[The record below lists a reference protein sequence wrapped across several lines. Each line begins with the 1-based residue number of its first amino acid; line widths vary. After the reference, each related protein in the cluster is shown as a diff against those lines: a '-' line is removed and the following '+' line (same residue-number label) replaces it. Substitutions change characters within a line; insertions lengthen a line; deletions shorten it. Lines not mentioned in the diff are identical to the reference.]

1 MVDINLIGDDK
12 TGETGETGETEDT
25 EHTDRIEDFTQTSSM
40 DTQELAFEER
50 TETFDTTK
58 TAGFAQ
64 RRSYSS
70 LISTIIILLVIVLA
84 GWGIYF
90 FMFKDK
96 GDTQQAGF
104 TLPQD
109 SGDFVENVP
118 ADEDNTLDF
127 SSDENS
133 DNGTDVDPEFQQFEQ
148 QQPQQP
154 TFAQEPVQQPESRP
168 QPQPQ
173 RQIVDSPPA
182 RTPTVDLTPVASQF
196 LLNSQN
202 AVQAVTDVLS
212 SVPPNLSVTLL
223 SYTAQR
229 VRIEVVASSA
239 SEARDYAN
247 VLNQNFASGNFS
259 VVSENQIASNG
270 RSLDKVLITGT
281 IRGSARG
288 SNDGAQFLSLS
299 QAENWIKQ
307 TVGQFGLDLR
317 QFQTHPGNYV
327 TDYQRTPIMLRVY
340 GRQSSL
346 VGFLG
351 EISAQSINVEL
362 TKLLLVSPD
371 MVSYSDE
378 NLVLVISLFL
388 YEPT

>member
-12 TGETGETGETEDT
+12 TGETEGT

-40 DTQELAFEER
+40 DTQELAFEES

-58 TAGFAQ
+58 TAAFAQ

-70 LISTIIILLVIVLA
+70 LISTVIILLVIVLG

-109 SGDFVENVP
+109 SGSFVENMP
-118 ADEDNTLDF
+118 ADENNTLDF
-127 SSDENS
+127 SAGEKTDS
-133 DNGTDVDPEFQQFEQ
+133 GTDIDPEFQQFEQ
-148 QQPQQP
+148 QPEP
-154 TFAQEPVQQPESRP
+154 VFVQEPVRQLEPK
-168 QPQPQ
+168 PQPQ
-173 RQIVDSPPA
+173 RQVVDSPPA
-182 RTPTVDLTPVASQF
+182 RTPTVALTPVASQF
-196 LLNSQN
+196 LLNSRN
-202 AVQAVTDVLS
+202 AVQGVTNILS
-212 SVPPNLSVTLL
+212 SVPPNLSITLL
-223 SYTAQR
+223 SYTAQI
-229 VRIEVVASSA
+229 VRIEVVAGSA

-247 VLNQNFASGNFS
+247 VLNQNFGSGNFS
-259 VVSENQIASNG
+259 VVSESQVAANG
-270 RSLDKVLITGT
+270 RGLEKVLITGT
-281 IRGSARG
+281 MSGSAGG

-299 QAENWIKQ
+299 QAQNWIKQ
-307 TVGQFGLDLR
+307 TAGQFGLDLR
-317 QFQTHPGNYV
+317 QVQTHQGSYV
-327 TDYQRTPIMLRVY
+327 TDFQRTPIMLRVY
-340 GRQSSL
+340 GSQSSL

-371 MVSYSDE
+371 MVYHSDE
-378 NLVLVISLFL
+378 NLVLIINMFL

>member
-12 TGETGETGETEDT
+12 TGETGDIGP
-25 EHTDRIEDFTQTSSM
+25 TDRIEDFTQTSSM
-40 DTQELAFEER
+40 DTQELAFEES

-70 LISTIIILLVIVLA
+70 LISTAIILLVIVLA

-104 TLPQD
+104 TLPLD
-109 SGDFVENVP
+109 SGTFVENMP

-127 SSDENS
+127 SAGENT
-133 DNGTDVDPEFQQFEQ
+133 DRGTDLDPEFQQFEQ
-148 QQPQQP
+148 QQES
-154 TFAQEPVQQPESRP
+154 AVVQEPVRQPESD
-168 QPQPQ
+168 PQPQ
-173 RQIVDSPPA
+173 RQVVDSPPA
-182 RTPTVDLTPVASQF
+182 RTPTVALTPVASQF
-196 LLNSQN
+196 LLNSRN
-202 AVQAVTDVLS
+202 AVQGVTNVLS
-212 SVPPNLSVTLL
+212 SVPPNLNVTLL

-247 VLNQNFASGNFS
+247 VLNQNFGSGNFS
-259 VVSENQIASNG
+259 VVSENQIAANG
-270 RSLDKVLITGT
+270 SGLERVLITGT
-281 IRGSARG
+281 MSGSGGG
-288 SNDGAQFLSLS
+288 SPDGAQFLSLS
-299 QAENWIKQ
+299 QAQNWIKQ
-307 TVGQFGLDLR
+307 TAGQFGLDLR
-317 QFQTHPGNYV
+317 QVQTHQGSYV

-340 GRQSSL
+340 GSQSSL

-371 MVSYSDE
+371 MVSHSDE
-378 NLVLVISLFL
+378 NLVLVINMFL
-388 YEPT
+388 YEPA

>member
-12 TGETGETGETEDT
+12 TGETEDT
-25 EHTDRIEDFTQTSSM
+25 GHTDRIEDFTQTSSM
-40 DTQELAFEER
+40 DTQELAFEES

-70 LISTIIILLVIVLA
+70 LISTAIILLVIVLA

-109 SGDFVENVP
+109 SGSFVENMP
-118 ADEDNTLDF
+118 ADENNTLDF
-127 SSDENS
+127 SASENTDS
-133 DNGTDVDPEFQQFEQ
+133 GTDIDPEFQQFEQ
-148 QQPQQP
+148 QPEP
-154 TFAQEPVQQPESRP
+154 AFVQEPVRQLEPK
-168 QPQPQ
+168 PQPQ
-173 RQIVDSPPA
+173 RQVVDSPPA
-182 RTPTVDLTPVASQF
+182 RTPTVALTPVASQF
-196 LLNSQN
+196 LLNSRN
-202 AVQAVTDVLS
+202 AVQGVTNILS

-229 VRIEVVASSA
+229 VRIEVVAGSA

-247 VLNQNFASGNFS
+247 VLNQNFGSGNFS
-259 VVSENQIASNG
+259 VVSESQVAANG
-270 RSLDKVLITGT
+270 RGLEKVLITGT
-281 IRGSARG
+281 MSGSAGG

-299 QAENWIKQ
+299 QAQNWIKQ
-307 TVGQFGLDLR
+307 TAGQFGLDLR
-317 QFQTHPGNYV
+317 QVQTHQGSYV
-327 TDYQRTPIMLRVY
+327 TDFQRTPIMLRVY
-340 GRQSSL
+340 GSQSSL

-371 MVSYSDE
+371 MVSHSDE
-378 NLVLVISLFL
+378 NLVLVINMFL
-388 YEPT
+388 YEPA

>member
-1 MVDINLIGDDK
+1 MVDINLMGDDK
-12 TGETGETGETEDT
+12 TGETEDT
-25 EHTDRIEDFTQTSSM
+25 EHTDRIDDFTQTSSM

-70 LISTIIILLVIVLA
+70 LISTAIILLVIVLA

-104 TLPQD
+104 TLPED
-109 SGDFVENVP
+109 SGGFVENVP
-118 ADEDNTLDF
+118 ADEENTLDF
-127 SSDENS
+127 LSDENS
-133 DNGTDVDPEFQQFEQ
+133 DNGTDLDPEFQQFEQ
-148 QQPQQP
+148 QQSGQQQQEP
-154 TFAQEPVQQPESRP
+154 AFVQEPVRQPEPR
-168 QPQPQ
+168 PQPQ
-173 RQIVDSPPA
+173 RQVVDSPPA
-182 RTPTVDLTPVASQF
+182 RTPTVALTPVVSQF
-196 LLNSQN
+196 LLNSKN
-202 AVQAVTDVLS
+202 AVQGVTDVLS
-212 SVPPNLSVTLL
+212 SVPPNLNVTLL

-229 VRIEVVASSA
+229 VRIEVVAGSA

-247 VLNQNFASGNFS
+247 VLNQNFGSGNFS
-259 VVSENQIASNG
+259 VVSESQVASNG
-270 RSLDKVLITGT
+270 RGLEKVLITGT
-281 IRGSARG
+281 MSGSAGG
-288 SNDGAQFLSLS
+288 SNVGAQFLSLS

-307 TVGQFGLDLR
+307 TAGQFGLDLR
-317 QFQTHPGNYV
+317 QVQTHQGSYV

-340 GRQSSL
+340 GSQSSL

-371 MVSYSDE
+371 MVSHSDE
-378 NLVLVISLFL
+378 NLVLIINMFL
-388 YEPT
+388 YEPA

>member
-12 TGETGETGETEDT
+12 TGETGDT

-40 DTQELAFEER
+40 DTQELAFEES

-70 LISTIIILLVIVLA
+70 LISTAIILLVIVLA

-109 SGDFVENVP
+109 SGTFVENMP
-118 ADEDNTLDF
+118 ADEGNTLDF
-127 SSDENS
+127 SAGENTDS
-133 DNGTDVDPEFQQFEQ
+133 GTDLDPEFQQFEQ
-148 QQPQQP
+148 QQES
-154 TFAQEPVQQPESRP
+154 AVVQEPVRQPESD
-168 QPQPQ
+168 PQPQ
-173 RQIVDSPPA
+173 RQVVDSPPA
-182 RTPTVDLTPVASQF
+182 RTPTVALTPVASQF
-196 LLNSQN
+196 LLNSRN
-202 AVQAVTDVLS
+202 AVQGVTNVLS
-212 SVPPNLSVTLL
+212 SVPPNLNVTLL

-247 VLNQNFASGNFS
+247 VLNQNFGSGNFS
-259 VVSENQIASNG
+259 VVSENQVAANG
-270 RSLDKVLITGT
+270 RGLERVLITGT
-281 IRGSARG
+281 MSGSGGG

-299 QAENWIKQ
+299 QAQNWIKQ
-307 TVGQFGLDLR
+307 TAGKFGLDLR
-317 QFQTHPGNYV
+317 QVQTHQGSYV

-340 GRQSSL
+340 GSQSSL

-371 MVSYSDE
+371 MVSHSDE
-378 NLVLVISLFL
+378 TLVLVINMFL

>member
-12 TGETGETGETEDT
+12 TGETEDT
-25 EHTDRIEDFTQTSSM
+25 DRVEDFTQTSSM

-70 LISTIIILLVIVLA
+70 LISTTIILLVIVLA

-109 SGDFVENVP
+109 SGGFVENVP

-168 QPQPQ
+168 QPQ

-196 LLNSQN
+196 LLNSKN

-299 QAENWIKQ
+299 QAENWMKQ

>member
-1 MVDINLIGDDK
+1 
-12 TGETGETGETEDT
+12 
-25 EHTDRIEDFTQTSSM
+25 M

-70 LISTIIILLVIVLA
+70 LISTMIILLVIVLA

-109 SGDFVENVP
+109 SGSFVESMP
-118 ADEDNTLDF
+118 ADENNTLDF
-127 SSDENS
+127 SAGENTDS
-133 DNGTDVDPEFQQFEQ
+133 GTDIDPEFQQFEQ
-148 QQPQQP
+148 QPEP
-154 TFAQEPVQQPESRP
+154 AFVQEPVRQLEPK
-168 QPQPQ
+168 PQPQ
-173 RQIVDSPPA
+173 RQVVDSPPA
-182 RTPTVDLTPVASQF
+182 RTPTVALTPVASQF
-196 LLNSQN
+196 LLNSRN
-202 AVQAVTDVLS
+202 AVQGVTNVLS
-212 SVPPNLSVTLL
+212 SIPPNLDVTLL

-229 VRIEVVASSA
+229 VRIEVVAGSA

-247 VLNQNFASGNFS
+247 VLNQNFGSGNFS
-259 VVSENQIASNG
+259 VVSESRVAANG
-270 RSLDKVLITGT
+270 SGLEKVLITGT
-281 IRGSARG
+281 MSGRARG

-307 TVGQFGLDLR
+307 TAGQFGLDMR

-340 GRQSSL
+340 GNQSSL

-388 YEPT
+388 YERA

>member
-12 TGETGETGETEDT
+12 TGETEDT

-70 LISTIIILLVIVLA
+70 LISTAIILLVIVLA

-104 TLPQD
+104 MLPQD
-109 SGDFVENVP
+109 SGTFVEDVP
-118 ADEDNTLDF
+118 ADEANTLDF
-127 SSDENS
+127 SAGGNTDS
-133 DNGTDVDPEFQQFEQ
+133 GTDLDPEFQQFEQ
-148 QQPQQP
+148 QQES
-154 TFAQEPVQQPESRP
+154 AVVQEPVGQTEPNL
-168 QPQPQ
+168 QPQ
-173 RQIVDSPPA
+173 RQVIDSPPA
-182 RTPTVDLTPVASQF
+182 RTPTVALTPVASQF
-196 LLNSQN
+196 LLNSRN
-202 AVQAVTDVLS
+202 AVQGVTNILS
-212 SVPPNLSVTLL
+212 SVPPNLNVTLL
-223 SYTAQR
+223 SYTAQI

-247 VLNQNFASGNFS
+247 VLNQSFGSGNFS
-259 VVSENQIASNG
+259 VVSENRVAANG
-270 RSLDKVLITGT
+270 RGLERVLITG
-281 IRGSARG
+281 IMSGSGGG
-288 SNDGAQFLSLS
+288 SNDRAQFLSLS

-307 TVGQFGLDLR
+307 TTGQFGLDLR
-317 QFQTHPGNYV
+317 QVQTHQSSYV
-327 TDYQRTPIMLRVY
+327 TDYQRTPIMLRAY
-340 GRQSSL
+340 GSQSSL

-371 MVSYSDE
+371 MVSHSDE
-378 NLVLVISLFL
+378 NLVLVINMFL
-388 YEPT
+388 YEPA

>member
-12 TGETGETGETEDT
+12 TGETGDIGP
-25 EHTDRIEDFTQTSSM
+25 TDRIEDFTQTSSM
-40 DTQELAFEER
+40 DTQELAFEES

-70 LISTIIILLVIVLA
+70 LISTAIILLVIVLA

-104 TLPQD
+104 TLPLD
-109 SGDFVENVP
+109 SGTFVENMP

-127 SSDENS
+127 SAGENT
-133 DNGTDVDPEFQQFEQ
+133 DRGTDLDPEFQQFEQ
-148 QQPQQP
+148 QQES
-154 TFAQEPVQQPESRP
+154 AVVQEPVRQPESD
-168 QPQPQ
+168 PQPQ
-173 RQIVDSPPA
+173 RQVVDSPPA
-182 RTPTVDLTPVASQF
+182 RTPTVALTPVASQF
-196 LLNSQN
+196 LLNSRN
-202 AVQAVTDVLS
+202 AVQGVTNVLS
-212 SVPPNLSVTLL
+212 SVPPNLNVTLL

-247 VLNQNFASGNFS
+247 VLNQNFGSGNFS
-259 VVSENQIASNG
+259 VVSENQIAANG
-270 RSLDKVLITGT
+270 SGLERVLITGT
-281 IRGSARG
+281 MSGSGGG
-288 SNDGAQFLSLS
+288 SPDGAQFLSLS
-299 QAENWIKQ
+299 QAQNWIKQ
-307 TVGQFGLDLR
+307 TAGQFGLDLR
-317 QFQTHPGNYV
+317 QVQTHQPSYV

-340 GRQSSL
+340 GTQSSL

-371 MVSYSDE
+371 MVSHSDE
-378 NLVLVISLFL
+378 NLVLVINMFL
-388 YEPT
+388 YEPA

>member
-12 TGETGETGETEDT
+12 TGETEGTE

-40 DTQELAFEER
+40 DTQELAFEES

-58 TAGFAQ
+58 TAAFAQ

-70 LISTIIILLVIVLA
+70 LISTAIILLVIVLA

-109 SGDFVENVP
+109 SGSFVENIP
-118 ADEDNTLDF
+118 ADENTD
-127 SSDENS
+127 S
-133 DNGTDVDPEFQQFEQ
+133 GTDIDPEFQQFEQ
-148 QQPQQP
+148 QSEPV
-154 TFAQEPVQQPESRP
+154 FVQEPVRQLEPK
-168 QPQPQ
+168 PQPQ
-173 RQIVDSPPA
+173 RQVVESPPA
-182 RTPTVDLTPVASQF
+182 RTPTVALTPVASQF
-196 LLNSQN
+196 LLNSRN
-202 AVQAVTDVLS
+202 AVQGVTNVLS
-212 SVPPNLSVTLL
+212 SVPPNLNVTLL
-223 SYTAQR
+223 SYTAQI
-229 VRIEVVASSA
+229 VRIEVVAGSA
-239 SEARDYAN
+239 SEGRDYAN
-247 VLNQNFASGNFS
+247 VLNQNFGSGNFS
-259 VVSENQIASNG
+259 VVSESQVAANG
-270 RSLDKVLITGT
+270 RGLEKVLITGT
-281 IRGSARG
+281 MSGSAAG

-299 QAENWIKQ
+299 QAQNWIKQ
-307 TVGQFGLDLR
+307 TAGQFGLDLR
-317 QFQTHPGNYV
+317 QVQTHQGSYV
-327 TDYQRTPIMLRVY
+327 TDFQRTPIMLRVY
-340 GRQSSL
+340 GSQSSL

-371 MVSYSDE
+371 MVSHSDE
-378 NLVLVISLFL
+378 NLVLVINMFL